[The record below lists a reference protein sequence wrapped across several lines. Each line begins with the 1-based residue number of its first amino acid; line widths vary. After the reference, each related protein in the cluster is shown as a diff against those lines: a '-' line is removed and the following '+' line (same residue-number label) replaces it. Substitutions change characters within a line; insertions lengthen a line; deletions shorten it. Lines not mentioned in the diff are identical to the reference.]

1 MNLSARV
8 RIIGALCVALV
19 VRSPQAAAAAPPKAK
34 TTIRLGTIAPTGSS
48 FDKTLRGM
56 GDKWRVASGGDV
68 RLKVYPNGSKG
79 GEAEMV
85 RAMKNGLMDA
95 ALLTAV
101 GLSEIDPAVQAL
113 QSIPLMFRT
122 LEEVDYV
129 GEKLRPRLEK
139 QLKSRGYIVLF
150 WADAGWVRFFSKT
163 AVVHPDD
170 LRRAKLFSW
179 AGDVKYAD
187 LYKSAGFKPVS
198 LETNDILP
206 GLQTGMINAVP
217 LPPYVALATQVYPL
231 APHMLELNW
240 APLVG
245 ALVIREKTWNQLAP
259 DLRRVLTSA
268 AAEAGREM
276 KKVNRRQSDQ
286 SVGEM
291 KKRGLKVH
299 SVPPLA
305 EAEWRKLAT
314 QAYPRIR
321 GNTIAADLFDEVQR
335 HVSDYRAMNE
345 GQSK

>member
-8 RIIGALCVALV
+8 RVIGALCVALI

-34 TTIRLGTIAPTGSS
+34 TTIRLGTIAPSGSS
-48 FDKTLRGM
+48 FDKTLRAM
-56 GDKWRVASGGDV
+56 GEQWRVASDGGV
-68 RLKVYPNGSKG
+68 QVKVYPNGAKG

-85 RAMKNGLMDA
+85 RLMNNKAMDA

-113 QSIPLMFRT
+113 QSIPLMFRS

-139 QLKSRGYIVLF
+139 QLRERGYIVLF

-217 LPPYVALATQVYPL
+217 LPPYVALAMQVYPL

-245 ALVIREKTWNQLAP
+245 ALVIRENTWNKFTPEIQRAF
-259 DLRRVLTSA
+259 A
-268 AAEAGREM
+268 AAAAKAGREM
-276 KKVNRRQSDQ
+276 KKVNRLQSDQ

-299 SVPPLA
+299 SVPPSA

-335 HVSDYRAMNE
+335 HVSNYRAMSD